1 VRDVGIRLRVEVLEK
16 KGFFCE
22 QLCVCGEYRAGES
35 VMASAGQPS
44 LSKDAIRRKLV
55 IVGDGACGKTSLLSV
70 FTLGYF
76 PKDYQPTVFDN
87 YVSVC
92 RVDGREVQLT
102 IWDTA
107 GQEDYERLRPLSYNK
122 AHVILIA
129 FAVNAPDSL
138 ENVPTKWFDE
148 VNRLCPGTPIVLVGL
163 KSDLRDDPEAIED
176 MRRKSLRFVESQTGE
191 RVARTIGA
199 KRYIECSA
207 LTGSNVDRVF
217 EVATRAALLVRDGN
231 QSEDVS
237 GGKCC
242 SIS

>member
-1 VRDVGIRLRVEVLEK
+1 
-16 KGFFCE
+16 
-22 QLCVCGEYRAGES
+22 
-35 VMASAGQPS
+35 MASVGQPS

-55 IVGDGACGKTSLLSV
+55 IIGDGACGKTSLLSV

-107 GQEDYERLRPLSYNK
+107 GQEDYERLRPLSYNN
-122 AHVILIA
+122 AHVILVG

-138 ENVPTKWFDE
+138 DNVPTKWFDE

-163 KSDLRDDPEAIED
+163 KSDLREDPEAIED
-176 MRRKSLRFVESQTGE
+176 MRRKSLRFVENATAEQ
-191 RVARTIGA
+191 VARQIGA
-199 KRYIECSA
+199 RRYIECSA

-217 EVATRAALLVRDGN
+217 EVATRAALLVRD
-231 QSEDVS
+231 QSQGEEIHD
-237 GGKCC
+237 GKCC
-242 SIS
+242 TIV

>member
-1 VRDVGIRLRVEVLEK
+1 
-16 KGFFCE
+16 
-22 QLCVCGEYRAGES
+22 
-35 VMASAGQPS
+35 MASAGQPS

-55 IVGDGACGKTSLLSV
+55 IIGDGACGKTSLLSV
-70 FTLGYF
+70 FTLGFF
-76 PKDYQPTVFDN
+76 PRDYQPTVFDN

-122 AHVILIA
+122 AHVILIG

-138 ENVPTKWFDE
+138 DNVSSKWYDE

-163 KSDLRDDPEAIED
+163 KTDLRDDPDAIED
-176 MRRKSLRFVESQTGE
+176 MRRKSLRFVESAAGE
-191 RVARTIGA
+191 RIARQIGA

-207 LTGSNVDRVF
+207 LTGSNVDKVF
-217 EVATRAALLVRDGN
+217 EVATRAALLVRDPSQG
-231 QSEDVS
+231 EDM
-237 GGKCC
+237 GTGKCC
-242 SIS
+242 TII